1 MNEHISN
8 VKTHSKG
15 NSRRDVPKSAIIQG
29 NILGVSVSCHVH
41 FYLILYNLKAS
52 AFYMT
57 NHNKLALN
65 KEINGEMSKGA
76 NKQAHLE

>member
-1 MNEHISN
+1 MNEHIGN

-57 NHNKLALN
+57 NHNNLALN